1 MKSSEQHS
9 SIQSAFR
16 FVYALNYISQA
27 AFMLIC
33 PAGLIIWGGWALVH
47 RAGFGKWMLIFA
59 IVLGILTGLYTMFSY
74 ILKTVQSFDPT
85 SQKLNGGT
93 SHDRSSGTAR
103 RE

>member
-1 MKSSEQHS
+1 MRSSES
-9 SIQSAFR
+9 NKPIQSVFR

-33 PAGLIIWGGWALVH
+33 PAGLIIWGGWVLVH
-47 RAGFGKWMLIFA
+47 RVGLGKWALIIA
-59 IVLGILTGLYTMFSY
+59 IILGILVGLYTMFSF

-85 SQKLNGGT
+85 SLKSNGGT
-93 SHDRSSGTAR
+93 THGRSSGTAR

>member
-1 MKSSEQHS
+1 MRSSEQKTPV
-9 SIQSAFR
+9 QSLFR

-33 PAGLIIWGGWALVH
+33 PAGLIIWSGWALVH
-47 RAGFGKWMLIFA
+47 RVGLGKWVLILA
-59 IVLGILTGLYTMFSY
+59 IVLGILVGLYTMFSF

-85 SQKLNGGT
+85 SLKSNGGT
-93 SHDRSSGTAR
+93 THDRSSGTAR

>member
-1 MKSSEQHS
+1 MKSSEHHTP
-9 SIQSAFR
+9 IQSAFR

-47 RAGFGKWMLIFA
+47 RAGLGKWVLVIA

-85 SQKLNGGT
+85 SWKSNEGI
-93 SHDRSSGTAR
+93 SHDRSSGTSR